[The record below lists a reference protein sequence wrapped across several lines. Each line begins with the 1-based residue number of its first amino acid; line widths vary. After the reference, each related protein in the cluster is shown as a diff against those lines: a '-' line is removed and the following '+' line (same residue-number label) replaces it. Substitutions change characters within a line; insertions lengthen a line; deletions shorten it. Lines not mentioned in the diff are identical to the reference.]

1 MLFSKPSRFLFLFA
15 SLLSTNAETIRGVQ
29 QERELQTTVDA
40 VNLGKAGEYTIL
52 TKSGITNVPA
62 TIITGDI
69 AVSPIA
75 GTAMTGFDLIL
86 ATDGKTST
94 SSQIVGTAY
103 AASYLGDTPS
113 LLTTA
118 VSNMETAYTDAAGR
132 ANTMDM
138 NIGGG
143 EIGSLTL
150 APGVYTFGSNVG
162 ISSDVTLT
170 GSDTDIFIIR
180 TTGDLALAANV
191 KVTLTGGA
199 LAKNI
204 FWQVAG
210 KVVVG
215 AGSTM
220 EGIILVK
227 TGVTFITGSNL
238 NGRVLAQTAC
248 VLQQATIN
256 GPSN

>member
-1 MLFSKPSRFLFLFA
+1 MIFSKSCLFVLFSAFLLTA
-15 SLLSTNAETIRGVQ
+15 NADTE
-29 QERELQTTVDA
+29 E
-40 VNLGKAGEYTIL
+40 VNLGTAGDYAIL
-52 TKSGITNVPA
+52 TKAGISTVPPS
-62 TIITGDI
+62 IITGDI

-75 GTAMTGFDLIL
+75 GTAMTGFGLTSADV
-86 ATDGKTST
+86 GKASEST
-94 SSQIVGTAY
+94 QVSGFAY
-103 AASYLGDTPS
+103 AASYIAPTPAH
-113 LLTTA
+113 LTTA
-118 VSNMETAYTDAAGR
+118 VGDMGIAYTDAAGR
-132 ANTMDM
+132 ANTMEM

-150 APGVYTFGSNVG
+150 APGVYTFGTNVG
-162 ISSDVTLT
+162 ITTDVTLT

-220 EGIILVK
+220 QGIVLVK

-238 NGRVLAQTAC
+238 KGRVLAQTAC
-248 VLQQATIN
+248 VLQQATITEPTRRAQN
-256 GPSN
+256 NVATC